1 MRLALVEKHP
11 EIDDVLN
18 QHGTFA
24 LIKELGSFLLL
35 EIKNK
40 PLWLALKAHAR
51 AEVLPPLW
59 TSVDR
64 LPPRLRAKAG
74 AVAPD
79 AKTVG
84 DVLRDVTGDE
94 DFGQE
99 EG

>member
-1 MRLALVEKHP
+1 MRLALVEKHQA
-11 EIDDVLN
+11 IYDLLD
-18 QHGTFA
+18 QHGDYDFV
-24 LIKELGSFLLL
+24 KEGTGWLLL
-35 EIKNK
+35 KIRGKA
-40 PLWLALKAHAR
+40 LWLDLKAHAR

-64 LPPRLRAKAG
+64 LPPRLQAKAG
-74 AVAPD
+74 VIAPD

-99 EG
+99 